1 MHLRVS
7 VSLLTYSTVVVIP
20 DLVHGLVE
28 TAVLRVSIRLG
39 RWSRTV
45 SVHLESKASGEDGS
59 QHGEVVAE
67 EGAVVVAG

>member
-1 MHLRVS
+1 MVWLKPLCCELAFGS
-7 VSLLTYSTVVVIP
+7 GG
-20 DLVHGLVE
+20 GL
-28 TAVLRVSIRLG
+28 G
-39 RWSRTV
+39 TV